1 MTDTTKKR
9 AVVLIPA
16 YKPDE
21 RLIDLTREL
30 IVENGLDVLLVDDGG
45 QEAFAHIFDACRAL
59 GAEVAVHAVNMGKGR
74 ALKTGINAAMLKW
87 PDMAGIV
94 TADAD
99 GQHTPADILRLIDAL
114 HEHPDKLVLGSRE
127 FTGDVP
133 FKSRWG
139 NRITRFVY
147 ALASGVKVGDTQTGL
162 RALPAA
168 SLPAMVRIEGERYEY
183 EMNVLLKLRDMGLG
197 VFEVPIETIYIDD
210 NAGSHFNP
218 VRDAFKIYMVIFKY
232 LFSSAT
238 SFVVDYALY
247 WLCLRAFG
255 LSALVSYALARLV
268 SSQVN
273 YHLNKH
279 TVFGGRGGRSSMPK
293 YYAER
298 RFKRRAI
305 KQHVHLRKR
314 HRCAERLQKS
324 AQLARLLRPAVQHQ
338 LHQRAVGDQVA
349 VQTALLH
356 MGKELQAVADGVREG
371 AVVVVVG
378 HQGD

>member
-1 MTDTTKKR
+1 MDKQSGII
-9 AVVLIPA
+9 VLIPA
-16 YKPDE
+16 YKPDARMVE
-21 RLIDLTREL
+21 LVREL
-30 IVENGLDVLLVDDGG
+30 RDNHLDVMLVDDGG
-45 QEAFAHIFDACRAL
+45 QEAFAPLFAQCREL
-59 GAEVAVHAVNMGKGR
+59 GAEVAVHTVNLGKGR
-74 ALKTGINAAMLKW
+74 ALKTGINAALLRW
-87 PDMAGIV
+87 PDLRAIV

-99 GQHTPADILRLIDAL
+99 GQHTPKDILRLIDAVD
-114 HEHPDKLVLGSRE
+114 EHPNTLVLGSRR

-139 NRITRFVY
+139 NRITRTVY
-147 ALASGVKVGDTQTGL
+147 GLASGVRVYDTQTGL
-162 RALPAA
+162 RALPRCA
-168 SLPAMVRIEGERYEY
+168 LLEMMRIDGERYEY
-183 EMNVLLKLRDMGLG
+183 EMNVLLKLCDMGLG

-293 YYAER
+293 YYALCVVQGLLGAALVQVLPGVIPLSA
-298 RFKRRAI
+298 AI
-305 KQHVHLRKR
+305 IKIPVD
-314 HRCAERLQKS
+314 
-324 AQLARLLRPAVQHQ
+324 LL
-338 LHQRAVGDQVA
+338 LFTISYFIQRDFVFN
-349 VQTALLH
+349 
-356 MGKELQAVADGVREG
+356 K
-371 AVVVVVG
+371 
-378 HQGD
+378 